1 MSEIVDRLCTG
12 SHPVAISLRP
22 ERTATALKE
31 RIERYGFVHI
41 KFIDTRGGTE
51 LGVKLDKD
59 GCNLGAAD
67 FNHAEGKISL
77 SGRLKLN
84 YVPVR
89 CFADID
95 LSTLEGTGY
104 LRKMDTLDD
113 NLEAPAQARSS
124 S

>member
-1 MSEIVDRLCTG
+1 MSEIVDRLCKG
-12 SHPVAISLRP
+12 SHPVTISLRP

-41 KFIDTRGGTE
+41 KFTGTRGGTE

-59 GCNLGAAD
+59 ECNLGAAD

-89 CFADID
+89 CLADID

-104 LRKMDTLDD
+104 
-113 NLEAPAQARSS
+113 
-124 S
+124 